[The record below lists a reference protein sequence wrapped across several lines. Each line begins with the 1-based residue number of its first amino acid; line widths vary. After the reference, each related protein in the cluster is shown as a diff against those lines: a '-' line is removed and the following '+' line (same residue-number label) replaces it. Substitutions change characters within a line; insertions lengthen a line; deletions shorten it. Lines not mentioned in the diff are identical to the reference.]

1 MIKKN
6 IIANIGGRLWAFLSV
21 YLFVPLYLKFLGIEA
36 YGLVGFYSALLGVLA
51 FADMGFTATLNR
63 EMARLSVRN
72 DSNGEI
78 RDLLRTFELTY
89 LFVSIA
95 IAISIWILSPL
106 IVKHWLQ
113 SSLLQSQEITIA
125 IQLMGI
131 AIAFQLPAGLYIGG
145 LMGLQRQVEANRL
158 QIAWSIYRGLG
169 GILVLWLLSPTIIT
183 FAGWQLVSNTLFC
196 FLSRR
201 KLWQTLYDVS
211 TQQVARF
218 KWQVFRDTWRY
229 GAGMATMAVVSILLT
244 QTDKLAVSKMLPL
257 DMMGFYTLA
266 GSLAVVPLMM
276 AGPIAVAVF
285 PRFTALVEEGD
296 RSSLVR
302 LYHRASRLVALSV
315 IPLAITLA
323 FFAGDFIRAW
333 TGLPATAVETEFTA
347 SLLIVGQSMQA
358 VTLIPFYLALAHGD
372 VRLNLKIGVVSIIL
386 ITPLLIYLI
395 ARFGIVGAGLSWV
408 IMNVCTLPPY
418 MYFLHRRFI
427 SGEFLTWCIFG
438 VALPILTALP
448 FVLIC
453 RLFIPYSESRLMTF
467 IIIGSVWLVS
477 SVFSVMISR
486 ELRNEFNKFFNQFLI
501 RLHASR
507 SLENNKYRKNKF

>member
-6 IIANIGGRLWAFLSV
+6 IIANIAGRAWAFLSV
-21 YLFVPLYLKFLGIEA
+21 YLFVPLYLKFLGVEA

-72 DSNGEI
+72 DSDGEM
-78 RDLLRTFELTY
+78 RDLLRTYELTY

-95 IAISIWILSPL
+95 LAISIWILSPL
-106 IVKHWLQ
+106 IVTHWLQ
-113 SSLLQSQEITIA
+113 SSLLQPQEITMA
-125 IQLMGI
+125 IQLMGV
-131 AIAFQLPAGLYIGG
+131 AIAFQLPSGLYIGG

-169 GILVLWLLSPTIIT
+169 GVLVLCLLSPTIIA
-183 FAGWQLVSNTLFC
+183 FASWQLVSNALYC

-201 KLWQTLYDVS
+201 NLWQTLYFVS
-211 TQQVARF
+211 TQHVTRF

-229 GAGMATMAVVSILLT
+229 GAGMAAMAVVSILLT

-276 AGPIAVAVF
+276 AGPIALAVF
-285 PRFTALVEEGD
+285 PRLAVLVVEGD
-296 RSSLVR
+296 RLELVR
-302 LYHRASRLVALSV
+302 LYHQASRLVALSV
-315 IPLAITLA
+315 IPSGITLA

-333 TGLPATAVETEFTA
+333 TGLPATAVKTELTA

-372 VRLNLKIGVVSIIL
+372 VRLNLKIGVASIIL

-418 MYFLHRRFI
+418 MYFLHRRFMR
-427 SGEFLTWCIFG
+427 GEFLTWCIFG
-438 VALPILTALP
+438 IGLPILTALP
-448 FVLIC
+448 FVVLG

-467 IIIGSVWLVS
+467 VIVGFVWLVS
-477 SVFSVMISR
+477 TAFSVMISR
-486 ELRNEFNKFFNQFLI
+486 ELRNEFNKLFNQFSI

-507 SLENNKYRKNKF
+507 NSETINFERK

>member
-1 MIKKN
+1 
-6 IIANIGGRLWAFLSV
+6 
-21 YLFVPLYLKFLGIEA
+21 
-36 YGLVGFYSALLGVLA
+36 
-51 FADMGFTATLNR
+51 
-63 EMARLSVRN
+63 
-72 DSNGEI
+72 
-78 RDLLRTFELTY
+78 
-89 LFVSIA
+89 
-95 IAISIWILSPL
+95 
-106 IVKHWLQ
+106 
-113 SSLLQSQEITIA
+113 
-125 IQLMGI
+125 
-131 AIAFQLPAGLYIGG
+131 
-145 LMGLQRQVEANRL
+145 
-158 QIAWSIYRGLG
+158 
-169 GILVLWLLSPTIIT
+169 
-183 FAGWQLVSNTLFC
+183 
-196 FLSRR
+196 
-201 KLWQTLYDVS
+201 
-211 TQQVARF
+211 
-218 KWQVFRDTWRY
+218 
-229 GAGMATMAVVSILLT
+229 MATMAVVSILLT